1 MSLSLFSLA
10 GKTAL
15 VTGSGRGLGF
25 EIARGLASA
34 GALVYINGRRP
45 NMLEAAAADI
55 GPNAIPLAF
64 DISSADARRAALARI
79 AEKTGH
85 LDILVNNVGIRDRRD
100 ALAFADGDFHNLLD
114 INLVAPFDL
123 CRHAAAQMMASGAGG
138 RIVNVTSIAGH
149 VARAGDAAYTAAKA
163 GLTGLTRAFAA
174 EFGPRG
180 ITVNAIA
187 PGFFATETN
196 AAMIADQKVDG
207 FLTSRTSL
215 GRWGQPKEIAG
226 AAVFLCSDAASYVT
240 GHVLFV
246 DGGMTAH
253 F

>member
-1 MSLSLFSLA
+1 MSLFSLA

-15 VTGSGRGLGF
+15 VTGAGRGLGL
-25 EIARGLASA
+25 EIARGLAHA
-34 GALVYINGRRP
+34 GALVYINGRREG
-45 NMLEAAAADI
+45 MLTEAARSI
-55 GPNAIPLAF
+55 GPNVLPLPF
-64 DISSADARRAALARI
+64 DITDATARRAALAHI
-79 AEKTGH
+79 TSHTDG

-100 ALAFADGDFHNLLD
+100 ALAFADGDFHALLD
-114 INLVAPFDL
+114 ANLVAPFEL
-123 CRHAAAQMMASGAGG
+123 CRLVAGPMIAHGGG
-138 RIVNVTSIAGH
+138 RMINVTSIAGH

-174 EFGPRG
+174 EFGPHG
-180 ITVNAIA
+180 ITVNALA

-196 AAMIADQKVDG
+196 AAMVDDPQVQS
-207 FLTSRTSL
+207 FLAARTSL
-215 GRWGQPKEIAG
+215 GRWGKPEEIAG
-226 AAVFLCSDAASYVT
+226 AAVFLASDAASYIT

>member
-15 VTGSGRGLGF
+15 VTGAGRGLGL
-25 EIARGLASA
+25 EIARALAAA
-34 GALVYINGRRP
+34 GALVYLNGRRP
-45 NMLEAAAADI
+45 LMLESAAESI
-55 GPNAIPLAF
+55 GPNAVPLPF
-64 DISSADARRAALARI
+64 DITDPEARHKALSRI
-79 AEKTGH
+79 AEKAGH
-85 LDILVNNVGIRDRRD
+85 LDILINNVGLRDRRD
-100 ALAFADGDFHNLLD
+100 AMALGEGDFRAMLD
-114 INLVAPFDL
+114 VNLVAPFDL
-123 CRHAAAQMMASGAGG
+123 CRHAAAQMMAAGSGG
-138 RIVNVTSIAGH
+138 RIINVTSIAGH
-149 VARAGDAAYTAAKA
+149 MARPNDAAYTAAKA

-187 PGFFATETN
+187 PGFFATEAN
-196 AAMIADQKVDG
+196 AAMVADKDIG
-207 FLTSRTSL
+207 DFLTARTSL

-226 AAVFLCSDAASYVT
+226 AAVFLSSDAASYVT

-246 DGGMTAH
+246 DGGISAH